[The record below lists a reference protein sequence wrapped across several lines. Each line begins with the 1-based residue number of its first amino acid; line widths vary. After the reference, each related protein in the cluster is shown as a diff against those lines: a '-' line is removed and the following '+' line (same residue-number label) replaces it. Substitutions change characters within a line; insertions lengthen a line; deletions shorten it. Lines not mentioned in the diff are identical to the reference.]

1 MKNNNQWFFACVFI
15 FCCVALFMSWAQEK
29 PKETESLKDKTESF
43 IRMDLLSSEKK
54 PMQPPRRNIFTVG
67 RAGIEDE
74 LSQEAIEERMGEIQ
88 NSQITQSQ
96 GEKSFSSLNLR
107 YLGYVRSGRKIVG
120 LIVFQGEALAVVE
133 GDVISE
139 GFAVGHINPEEI
151 EVFGPDSKPVTFS
164 IEGEFP

>member
-1 MKNNNQWFFACVFI
+1 
-15 FCCVALFMSWAQEK
+15 MSWAQEK
-29 PKETESLKDKTESF
+29 PQETESLKDKAESF
-43 IRMDLLSSEKK
+43 IRMDLLSSEMK
-54 PMQPPRRNIFTVG
+54 PMPSPRRNIFTVG

-96 GEKSFSSLNLR
+96 GENSFSSLNLR